1 MSCWNCFEG
10 SVGEASDRRGGAF
23 MGFPERIDI
32 VLNWTE
38 LNSCH
43 TGAWYHRWYYMRQV
57 IPQII
62 WAANHDVTRVCVVPQ
77 ILCATNHDVTC
88 ATDHDV
94 RHVPV
99 ATDDDVLCSYNT
111 DNANSVSF
119 TVVFIA
125 LNQMGKFPVRN
136 LDPFRGPAENWNP
149 ITKQLS
155 TTMWHG
161 HYLHVKSQKEN
172 WWIRHRNTSHTL

>member
-77 ILCATNHDVTC
+77 ILCATNHDVTHARQIMTSGMCLLPQMMMSC
-88 ATDHDV
+88 AAIIRITRTVLVLLSFLSPWIKWESFPWEIWTLFAALQKIGIQLQSSYLPPCDTD
-94 RHVPV
+94 
-99 ATDDDVLCSYNT
+99 
-111 DNANSVSF
+111 
-119 TVVFIA
+119 I
-125 LNQMGKFPVRN
+125 
-136 LDPFRGPAENWNP
+136 
-149 ITKQLS
+149 IS
-155 TTMWHG
+155 TWKARKKIG
-161 HYLHVKSQKEN
+161 G
-172 WWIRHRNTSHTL
+172 